1 MEPLVPAT
9 HHYPDVEPM
18 TAGQILR
25 ELEALKSLMA
35 VRIDNVEHALE
46 SQHAD
51 LTRVPTDVDRQVDAL
66 KELVF
71 VRLDDMDTA
80 IGLARERADRI
91 PEQRAEALAALREVF
106 AENLKTI
113 EVRFGSVQTEFIL
126 RDERVKQTATDTKVA
141 VDAALQAAEKA
152 VQKQNESFS
161 LSIDK
166 SEKATLEQIAQ
177 QRVLL
182 QTATAALND
191 KIDDL
196 KERMG
201 RMEGMGLGTKESATT
216 QHSANSFLLSL
227 FVAGISLAGL
237 IALLLRDFAR

>member
-1 MEPLVPAT
+1 
-9 HHYPDVEPM
+9 M

-46 SQHAD
+46 SQHTD

-201 RMEGMGLGTKESATT
+201 RMEGMGIGTASEVTN
-216 QHSANSFLLSL
+216 QHSSNSFVLSL
-227 FVAGISLAGL
+227 FVAGVSLAGF
-237 IALLLRDFAR
+237 IALMVERVAR